1 MSIDNLLR
9 WCGLK
14 ITTRPLSLCMQENRM
29 YKYSCVLS
37 LRSMAAQGGG
47 GGGGGGDV
55 TSL

>member
-14 ITTRPLSLCMQENRM
+14 ITTRPLLLCMQENRM